1 MIMNEIE
8 TDAAELHKTASDY
21 DLAAGKRLAAMTSEE
36 YKTRLESLCKAG
48 DEEMRIHNRAISKLP
63 PYIVAALREGNTRV
77 LNDFRNRRG
86 SECVHIEVESW
97 FYFQGGRE
105 AVRSQGL

>member
-8 TDAAELHKTASDY
+8 TDAAELRKTASDY
-21 DLAAGKRLAAMTSEE
+21 DLAAGKRLAAMSIDE
-36 YKTRLESLCKAG
+36 YATRLESLCKDG